1 MNRPDIR
8 RRRLLLWSALP
19 ALLALAVAVKLLGA
33 AWSGGQAA
41 DAFARNDVPAAESA
55 AAALGVA
62 NFFER
67 HKAPFATGDALVL
80 RGDYAGARA
89 AFEAALADAPPADEY
104 PVRVNLVLSIE
115 RLGDAAAGGGD
126 GADGDALS
134 GEALAV
140 ANDAPAGCFEP
151 DGAGPDGA
159 GAGGAE
165 PGGAGER
172 LQAAEQRLTDKL
184 ERLRDPAAP
193 GTDSGADSTPETE
206 PPAQEQQKQLEQLQ
220 ESGKSAQQERNR
232 GLQRDDYLNNSG
244 PGLLTDKPW

>member
-1 MNRPDIR
+1 MNRPNIR

-19 ALLALAVAVKLLGA
+19 ALLALAVALKLLGA

-62 NFFER
+62 NFLER
-67 HKAPFATGDALVL
+67 HKAPFAAGDALVL
-80 RGDYAGARA
+80 RGDYAGART
-89 AFEAALADAPPADEY
+89 AFEAALADAPPADEC

-115 RLGDAAAGGGD
+115 RLGDAAAGGD
-126 GADGDALS
+126 GADGVALY

-140 ANDAPAGCFEP
+140 ANDAPAGCFEE
-151 DGAGPDGA
+151 
-159 GAGGAE
+159 GGADRD
-165 PGGAGER
+165 GAGER
-172 LQAAEQRLTDKL
+172 LQAAEQRVADKI

-193 GTDSGADSTPETE
+193 GTDSGTDSTPETE
-206 PPAQEQQKQLEQLQ
+206 PPAREQQKQLEQLK

-232 GLQRDDYLNNSG
+232 GLQRDDYLNNRDPG
-244 PGLLTDKPW
+244 PLTGRPW